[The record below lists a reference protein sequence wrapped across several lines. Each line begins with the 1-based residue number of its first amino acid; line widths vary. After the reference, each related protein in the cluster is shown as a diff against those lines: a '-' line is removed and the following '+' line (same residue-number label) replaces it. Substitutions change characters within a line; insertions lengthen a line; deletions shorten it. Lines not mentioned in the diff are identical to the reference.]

1 MLPNYCSVKE
11 KGKNCVNPP
20 EFIISVGT
28 GNDEYMVGVTC
39 QRHKDTISQ
48 KLNTLQNENKI
59 PKGKVKFTSIKAVG
73 TECIRSDPDK
83 LIQL

>member
-1 MLPNYCSVKE
+1 MLPNRCSVKE
-11 KGKNCVNPP
+11 EGKDCVNPP

-28 GNDEYMVGVTC
+28 ENDEYMLGLTC
-39 QRHKDTISQ
+39 QRHKDIISQ
-48 KLNTLQNENKI
+48 KLNVLQSENKI
-59 PKGKVKFTSIKAVG
+59 PKGKIKFTSIKTVG

>member
-1 MLPNYCSVKE
+1 MLPNRCSVKE
-11 KGKNCVNPP
+11 EGKHCVNPP

-28 GNDEYMVGVTC
+28 ENDEYMVGVTC
-39 QRHKDTISQ
+39 QRHKDIISQ
-48 KLNTLQNENKI
+48 KLNILQNENKI

>member
-1 MLPNYCSVKE
+1 MFPNRCSVKE
-11 KGKNCVNPP
+11 EGKNCVNSP

-28 GNDEYMVGVTC
+28 ESDEYMLGLTC
-39 QRHKDTISQ
+39 QRHKDTISK
-48 KLNTLQNENKI
+48 KLSVLQSENKI
-59 PKGKVKFTSIKAVG
+59 PKGKIKFTSIKAVG

>member
-1 MLPNYCSVKE
+1 MLPNRCSVRE
-11 KGKNCVNPP
+11 EGKNCVNPP

-28 GNDEYMVGVTC
+28 ENDEYMLGVTC
-39 QRHKDTISQ
+39 QRHKDIISQ
-48 KLNTLQNENKI
+48 KLNILQSENKI

>member
-1 MLPNYCSVKE
+1 MLPNRCSVKE
-11 KGKNCVNPP
+11 EGKDCVNPP

-28 GNDEYMVGVTC
+28 ENDEYMLGVIC
-39 QRHKDTISQ
+39 QRHKDIISQ
-48 KLNTLQNENKI
+48 KLNILQNENKI
-59 PKGKVKFTSIKAVG
+59 PKGKIKFTNIKAVG

>member
-1 MLPNYCSVKE
+1 MLPNRCSVKE
-11 KGKNCVNPP
+11 EKNCVNPP

-28 GNDEYMVGVTC
+28 ENEEYMVGVTC
-39 QRHKDTISQ
+39 QRHKDVISQ
-48 KLNTLQNENKI
+48 KLNTLQHENKI
-59 PKGKVKFTSIKAVG
+59 PKGKIKFTRIKAVG

>member
-1 MLPNYCSVKE
+1 MLPNRCSVKE
-11 KGKNCVNPP
+11 ERDCVNPP

-28 GNDEYMVGVTC
+28 ENDEYMVGVTC
-39 QRHKDTISQ
+39 QRHKDTISK
-48 KLNTLQNENKI
+48 KLSILQRENKI
-59 PKGKVKFTSIKAVG
+59 PKGKIKFTSIKAVG

>member
-1 MLPNYCSVKE
+1 MLPNRCSVKE
-11 KGKNCVNPP
+11 EGKDCVNPP

-28 GNDEYMVGVTC
+28 ENDEYMLGLTC
-39 QRHKDTISQ
+39 QRHKDIISQ
-48 KLNTLQNENKI
+48 KLNALQSENKI
-59 PKGKVKFTSIKAVG
+59 PKGKIKFTNIKTVG

>member
-1 MLPNYCSVKE
+1 MLPHRCSVKE
-11 KGKNCVNPP
+11 EGKHCVNPP

-28 GNDEYMVGVTC
+28 ENDEYMLGVTC
-39 QRHKDTISQ
+39 QRHKDIISQ
-48 KLNTLQNENKI
+48 KLNILQNENKI

>member
-1 MLPNYCSVKE
+1 MLPNRCSVKE
-11 KGKNCVNPP
+11 EGKNCVNPP
-20 EFIISVGT
+20 EFIISVVT
-28 GNDEYMVGVTC
+28 ENDEYMLGVIC

-48 KLNTLQNENKI
+48 KLNILQNENKI
-59 PKGKVKFTSIKAVG
+59 PKGKIKFTNIKAVG

>member
-1 MLPNYCSVKE
+1 MLPNCCSVKE
-11 KGKNCVNPP
+11 EKDCVNPP

-28 GNDEYMVGVTC
+28 ENEEYMVGVTC
-39 QRHKDTISQ
+39 QRHKDVISQ
-48 KLNTLQNENKI
+48 KLSILQNENKI
-59 PKGKVKFTSIKAVG
+59 PKGKIKFTSIKAVG